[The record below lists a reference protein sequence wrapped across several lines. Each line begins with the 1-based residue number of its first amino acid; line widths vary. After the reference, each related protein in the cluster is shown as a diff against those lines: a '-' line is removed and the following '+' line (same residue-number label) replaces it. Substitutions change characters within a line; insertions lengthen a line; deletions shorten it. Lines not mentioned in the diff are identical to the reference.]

1 MGSRQKGFTLIELMV
16 TIAIMAIMAAIA
28 IPNFA
33 EWVAKRRVASVAEK
47 VASQIRFARAEAAR
61 LNKPVYLCPVLI
73 KKNGEPEQYCKST
86 YAGSGYTVWA
96 DSPEYDQKYERN
108 KDESLRTIVMNKA
121 KDQVKVRYQIRN
133 VGFDG
138 KNIEEEKDAKILAFF
153 PDGSVKRYDYD
164 KSGNQSG
171 NQSGKM
177 GVGYPVSGFTK
188 FTFTDNEAK
197 DKDTGERRAVTL
209 LVSGGQVSFCANGD
223 SRPACKYNVDLTAEK
238 CNTYGG
244 C

>member
-73 KKNGEPEQYCKST
+73 KKNGEPEQYCKSKV
-86 YAGSGYTVWA
+86 AGSGYTVWA
-96 DSPEYDQKYERN
+96 DSPEYDRKYERN
-108 KDESLRTIVMNKA
+108 KDESLRTIIMNKA

-138 KNIEEEKDAKILAFF
+138 KEIEKEDEKKAKVLAFF
-153 PDGSVKRYDYD
+153 PDGSIKRYVVKD
-164 KSGNQSG
+164 SGEM
-171 NQSGKM
+171 KA
-177 GVGYPVSGFTK
+177 GYPVSGFTK

-197 DKDTGERRAVTL
+197 DKDTRERRAVTL

-223 SRPACKYNVDLTAEK
+223 SRPACKYDDDLTGAT
-238 CNTYGG
+238 CNEYGG

>member
-16 TIAIMAIMAAIA
+16 TIAILAIMTAIA
-28 IPNFA
+28 IPNFS

-61 LNKPVYLCPVLI
+61 LNKPVYLCPVQI
-73 KKNGEPEQYCKST
+73 KTDGKPDQYCKST
-86 YAGSGYTVWA
+86 YAGSGYAVWA
-96 DSPEYDQKYERN
+96 DSPVYDQKYERS

-138 KNIEEEKDAKILAFF
+138 KDIGAEKNAKILAFF
-153 PDGSVKRYDYD
+153 PDGSIKRYGVDS
-164 KSGNQSG
+164 SGN
-171 NQSGKM
+171 M

-188 FTFTDNEAK
+188 FTFTDNDAK

-223 SRPACKYNVDLTAEK
+223 SRPACKYDGDVTGAT
-238 CNTYGG
+238 CNEYGG

>member
-16 TIAIMAIMAAIA
+16 AIAILAIMTAIA
-28 IPNFA
+28 IPNFS

-73 KKNGEPEQYCKST
+73 KKNGEPEQYCKSKV
-86 YAGSGYTVWA
+86 AGSGYTVWA
-96 DSPEYDQKYERN
+96 DSPEYDRKYERN
-108 KDESLRTIVMNKA
+108 KDESLRTIIMNKA
-121 KDQVKVRYQIRN
+121 KDQVRVRYQIRN

-138 KNIEEEKDAKILAFF
+138 KKIATEEDPKILAFF
-153 PDGSVKRYDYD
+153 PDGSIKRYIADS
-164 KSGNQSG
+164 SGN
-171 NQSGKM
+171 M
-177 GVGYPVSGFTK
+177 GIGYPVSGFTK
-188 FTFTDNEAK
+188 FTFTDNDAK
-197 DKDTGERRAVTL
+197 DKGTSERRAVTL

-223 SRPACKYNVDLTAEK
+223 SRPACKYDVDLTGAT
-238 CNTYGG
+238 CNEYGG

>member
-16 TIAIMAIMAAIA
+16 TIAILAIMTAIA
-28 IPNFA
+28 IPNFS

-61 LNKPVYLCPVLI
+61 LNKPVYLCPVQI
-73 KKNGEPEQYCKST
+73 KKDSKPDQYCKST

-96 DSPEYDQKYERN
+96 DSPVYDQKYERN

-133 VGFDG
+133 VRFDG
-138 KNIEEEKDAKILAFF
+138 KGIEGDEKNAKILAFF
-153 PDGSVKRYDYD
+153 PDGSIKRYIADS
-164 KSGNQSG
+164 SGN
-171 NQSGKM
+171 M
-177 GVGYPVSGFTK
+177 DVGFPVGGFTK

-197 DKDTGERRAVTL
+197 DKETRERRAVTF
-209 LVSGGQVSFCANGD
+209 LVSGGQVSFCTNGD
-223 SRPACKYNVDLTAEK
+223 SRPACRYDVDLTGAT
-238 CNTYGG
+238 CNDYGG

>member
-16 TIAIMAIMAAIA
+16 TIVIMAIMAAIA

-73 KKNGEPEQYCKST
+73 KKNGEPEQYCKSKV
-86 YAGSGYTVWA
+86 AGSGYTVWA

-108 KDESLRTIVMNKA
+108 KDESLRTIIMNKA

-138 KNIEEEKDAKILAFF
+138 EGIEDEKDAKILAFF
-153 PDGSVKRYDYD
+153 PDGTIKRYDNTGA
-164 KSGNQSG
+164 KWS
-171 NQSGKM
+171 
-177 GVGYPVSGFTK
+177 GYPVGGFTK
-188 FTFTDNEAK
+188 FTFTDNDAK
-197 DKDTGERRAVTL
+197 DKETRERRAVTL

-223 SRPACKYNVDLTAEK
+223 SRPACKYDVDLTGAT
-238 CNTYGG
+238 CNDYGG

>member
-16 TIAIMAIMAAIA
+16 TIAILAIMTAIA
-28 IPNFA
+28 IPNFS

-61 LNKPVYLCPVLI
+61 LNKPVYLCPVKIEENAKPNEDLFC
-73 KKNGEPEQYCKST
+73 QYK

-96 DSPEYDQKYERN
+96 DSPVYGQKYEKN
-108 KDESLRTIVMNKA
+108 KDEPLRTIIMNKA

-138 KNIEEEKDAKILAFF
+138 KGIEGEEKNAKILAFF
-153 PDGSVKRYDYD
+153 PDGSIKRYGVD
-164 KSGNQSG
+164 GT
-171 NQSGKM
+171 GKM
-177 GVGYPVSGFTK
+177 KVGYPVSGFTK
-188 FTFTDNEAK
+188 FTFTDNDAK
-197 DKDTGERRAVTL
+197 DKDTSERRAVTL
-209 LVSGGQVSFCANGD
+209 LVSGGQVSFCTNGD
-223 SRPACKYNVDLTAEK
+223 SRPACKYDVDLTGAT
-238 CNTYGG
+238 CNEYGG

>member
-16 TIAIMAIMAAIA
+16 TIAIMAIMAVIA

-73 KKNGEPEQYCKST
+73 KTDGKADKYCNQKD

-96 DSPEYDQKYERN
+96 DSPEYDQEYNGGEKAG
-108 KDESLRTIVMNKA
+108 KPVDESLRTIVMNKSD
-121 KDQVKVRYQIRN
+121 KQVKVRYQIKN

-138 KNIEEEKDAKILAFF
+138 KDIKAEKDAKILAFF
-153 PDGSVKRYDYD
+153 PDGSIKRYSVDSTGAM
-164 KSGNQSG
+164 K
-171 NQSGKM
+171 
-177 GVGYPVSGFTK
+177 VGYPVSGFTK

-197 DKDTGERRAVTL
+197 DKDTGERRAITL
-209 LVSGGQVSFCANGD
+209 LVSGGQVSFCANSD
-223 SRPACKYNVDLTAEK
+223 SRPACKYDVDLTGAT
-238 CNTYGG
+238 CNDYGG